1 MILEIQGLI
10 GKKGLIVIGSP
21 RSGTHHLC
29 QGLYSLSNIEN
40 KKYLGEIYQ
49 NFDTGDIL
57 KNLDSIINTPE
68 FTFSSFVQWVPK
80 NLLVQHKEY
89 LKSNFYLINLRRLD
103 KVAQY
108 RSWCM
113 ARLTWQYKRVHS
125 VNWDLIE
132 KDLPF
137 TATDED
143 IDNFLIEQNADYL
156 FDYDKVVYYEQLTL
170 KSSFKTNEYTKSN
183 DEIFSNYDLVL
194 KRLSNYRYVE

>member
-1 MILEIQGLI
+1 
-10 GKKGLIVIGSP
+10 
-21 RSGTHHLC
+21 
-29 QGLYSLSNIEN
+29 
-40 KKYLGEIYQ
+40 
-49 NFDTGDIL
+49 
-57 KNLDSIINTPE
+57 
-68 FTFSSFVQWVPK
+68 
-80 NLLVQHKEY
+80 
-89 LKSNFYLINLRRLD
+89 
-103 KVAQY
+103 
-108 RSWCM
+108 M

-194 KRLSNYRYVE
+194 KRLSNYRYVD